1 MEDFRQ
7 FSSKSTLL
15 GKSKPLTR
23 TYNAVFKALFFNR
36 VFCLSDSVLIK
47 FIREMLNIKVLDVVT
62 GLNSWILSLVDR
74 VSVAL
79 NRTADHTDVLTTY
92 AEVNI
97 RVKKNSDNP
106 ASIQVVA
113 NVNFSH
119 QQTYCIRYFTNSDD
133 HIQITLIYE
142 SVTMNSYEDFELG
155 GEMTRREIIY
165 I

>member
-1 MEDFRQ
+1 M
-7 FSSKSTLL
+7 
-15 GKSKPLTR
+15 
-23 TYNAVFKALFFNR
+23 
-36 VFCLSDSVLIK
+36 
-47 FIREMLNIKVLDVVT
+47 
-62 GLNSWILSLVDR
+62 
-74 VSVAL
+74 AL
-79 NRTADHTDVLTTY
+79 NRTTDHTDVLTTY

-113 NVNFSH
+113 NLNFSH

-155 GEMTRREIIY
+155 GEMTHREIIY